1 MTYPAEATSRERSPY
16 APGNPKT
23 MYPLDNDI
31 YLLCLWSIAFQTLL
45 SEQHFVKMGSSPEST
60 PAKRQKSKSL
70 SHQTKACA
78 SPSAEPKRDGVQ
90 DSVSPGHN
98 QDALLRQEMSWKWRL
113 KKNKNPKKQNKSG
126 CNKRTS
132 KKYYSNLPCYPRWQ
146 TAYSWI
152 WWTEG
157 VMRPPVKNV

>member
-98 QDALLRQEMSWKWRL
+98 QDALLRQEMSWKWRF
-113 KKNKNPKKQNKSG
+113 KKKKKIQKNKTKVGVTSAQVKS
-126 CNKRTS
+126 TT
-132 KKYYSNLPCYPRWQ
+132 Q
-146 TAYSWI
+146 TYLVAPGDKLLIVGSG
-152 WWTEG
+152 ELR
-157 VMRPPVKNV
+157 V

>member
-1 MTYPAEATSRERSPY
+1 MTYLPQTAGQRSLY

-60 PAKRQKSKSL
+60 PAKRQRSKSL

-78 SPSAEPKRDGVQ
+78 SPSAEPKWEGLQ
-90 DSVSPGHN
+90 DSLSPGHN
-98 QDALLRQEMSWKWRL
+98 QEMSKTVH
-113 KKNKNPKKQNKSG
+113 ND
-126 CNKRTS
+126 CTS
-132 KKYYSNLPCYPRWQ
+132 KKYYSNLPCCLLWQ
-146 TAYSWI
+146 TVCSLI

-157 VMRPPVKNV
+157 VMPPPASNTWHKILRFVIRSYTF